1 MTALEEKETAVSVN
15 GLQDNN
21 LRFADDI
28 DLLETNRDTLQENL
42 ELLKGDAKKAGLKIN
57 IGKTKNYGIRKG
69 IISKQIL
76 SNKWDA
82 DRQCK

>member
-1 MTALEEKETAVSVN
+1 MTALDEKETAVSVN

-42 ELLKGDAKKAGLKIN
+42 ELLKGDAEKAGLKIN

-69 IISKQIL
+69 IISKQG
-76 SNKWDA
+76 
-82 DRQCK
+82 